1 MCGFV
6 GVWSKAP
13 RADILD
19 TLSPMLSAIEHRGP
33 DASGLWQDAPSGLA
47 LGHRRLSIVDLSPAG
62 AQPMVSPCG
71 RWAIAFNGE
80 IYNFEAL
87 RADLDSARHGWSWAG
102 HSDTEVLLAT
112 IQAYGVRKALELCV
126 GMFAFALWDAKT
138 RKLTLARD
146 RLGEKP
152 LYVGQVGRDLV
163 FGSELSAFYRH
174 PSWEG
179 QIDLGA
185 LTLMMRHNYVPSP
198 YSIFNGITKLKPGTF
213 AVYDQSDASPTQT
226 TYWSA
231 RQTVLAGQDAPFDGS
246 ASEAVNALEALL
258 SEAVHGQ
265 MVADVPLGAFLSGG
279 IDSSTVVALMQQA
292 SSKPIKTFSIGFE
305 EEGYN
310 EAVHAKAVASH
321 LGTDHTELYV
331 SPREAMDCVPRLA
344 SVYSEPFSDSSQIP
358 TLLVSQLARG
368 SVTVS
373 LSGDGGDELFSG
385 YTRYGLSDA
394 LWSKLS
400 RVPAWARAASASTL
414 TLLSVDMINDLA
426 RPIMHLGPSRLK
438 AKRLGEMAHKAAS
451 VLSLDSQEAVYQR
464 LVSHWQD
471 PAQLVINGAEPQTAL
486 TDPTSIVGLNDGV
499 RRMMLLDTIS
509 YLPDDILVKV
519 DRAAMSVGLET
530 RVPMLDHRVV
540 EFAAKLP
547 TSILRQQG
555 VAKWPLRQVLHQY
568 VPRSLVERPKMGFG
582 VPIVDWLRADLA
594 EWADS
599 LLSRDALA
607 DGYFDADLVSTMWEE
622 HRSGRR
628 NHEYLLWDVLM
639 FQAWRDQYQTS
650 LGDRAGMV

>member
-1 MCGFV
+1 
-6 GVWSKAP
+6 
-13 RADILD
+13 
-19 TLSPMLSAIEHRGP
+19 
-33 DASGLWQDAPSGLA
+33 
-47 LGHRRLSIVDLSPAG
+47 
-62 AQPMVSPCG
+62 MVSPCG

-80 IYNFEAL
+80 VYNFEAL
-87 RADLDSARHGWSWAG
+87 RAELDGAGHGWSWAG

-112 IQAYGVRKALELCV
+112 IRAYGVRKALELCV

-138 RKLTLARD
+138 RQLTLARD

-198 YSIFNGITKLKPGTF
+198 YSIFNGITKLEPGTF
-213 AVYDQSDASPTQT
+213 AVYDQADASPMQT

-231 RQTVLAGQDAPFDGS
+231 RETVLAGQDAPFNGS
-246 ASEAVNALEALL
+246 PSEAVDALETLL
-258 SEAVHGQ
+258 GEAVQGQ

-292 SSKPIKTFSIGFE
+292 SSKQVMTFSIGFM

-344 SVYSEPFSDSSQIP
+344 SVFSEPFSDSSQIP
-358 TLLVSQLARG
+358 TLLVSYLARQ

-385 YTRYGLSDA
+385 YNRYGLSDA
-394 LWSKLS
+394 LWGKLS
-400 RVPAWARAASASTL
+400 RVPTWARAACASAL
-414 TLLSVDMINDLA
+414 TCLSVETINAVA
-426 RPIMHLGPSRLK
+426 RPVMRLGPAGIK
-438 AKRLGEMAHKAAS
+438 AKRPGEIVHKFAG

-471 PAQLVINGAEPQTAL
+471 PSKLVVDGAEPRTAL
-486 TDPTSIVGLNDGV
+486 TDPASAYGIDETV
-499 RRMMLLDTIS
+499 RRMMLLDTLS

-530 RVPMLDHRVV
+530 RVPMLDHRVF

-547 TSILRQQG
+547 MSMLRREG
-555 VAKWPLRQVLHQY
+555 VSKWPLRQVLHRY

-582 VPIVDWLRADLA
+582 VPIGTWLRGDLA
-594 EWADS
+594 EWADG
-599 LLSRDALA
+599 LLSPAALS
-607 DGYFDADLVSTMWEE
+607 DGYFDADLVSKTWQE

-639 FQAWRDQYQTS
+639 FQAWRDEHRAS
-650 LGDRAGMV
+650 LGNTVGAA